1 MFPSDF
7 EYAAP
12 TTIQEALDLLSQNP
26 EAKVLA
32 GGHSLL
38 PAMKLRLTAPALLVD
53 ISKIPEL
60 KGIHANG
67 SVRIG
72 AYTTYHE
79 LETSQELARGV
90 PMLVECAKNIGDP
103 QVRSRGTIG
112 GALAHSDPAA
122 DMTAVV
128 LALGADIKAVGPN
141 GERTIAA
148 DNFFVDILQSALDE
162 GELLTEITVPQMSGK
177 VGMAYEKFKHPAS
190 GYAIVGVAALVQ
202 LDDSGNIASCRIAV
216 TGAGPKAQRATSAE
230 NMLLNHQATTDDIAA
245 AAAQASSG
253 LDFIGDI
260 SASEE
265 YRAHLTQVL
274 TRRALTRALER
285 AQ

>member
-38 PAMKLRLTAPALLVD
+38 PTMKLRLATPAMLVD
-53 ISKIPEL
+53 IGKIPEL
-60 KGIHANG
+60 KGIRVNG
-67 SVRIG
+67 SVSIG

-79 LETSQELARGV
+79 LETSQELAQRV
-90 PMLVECAKNIGDP
+90 PMLVECAQNIGDP
-103 QVRSRGTIG
+103 QVRNRGTIG

-141 GERTIAA
+141 GERTIAV
-148 DNFFVDILQSALDE
+148 DHFFVDMLQSALDE
-162 GELLTEITVPQMSGK
+162 GELLTEITVPQMPGK

-202 LDDSGNIASCRIAV
+202 LSDSGSITACRIAV
-216 TGAGPKAQRATSAE
+216 TGAGPKAQRATMAE
-230 NMLLNHQATTDDIAA
+230 NMLLNHQATTGDLAA

-253 LDFIGDI
+253 LDFIGDM

-274 TRRALTRALER
+274 TRRALTKAVER

>member
-38 PAMKLRLTAPALLVD
+38 PTMKLRLANPAMLVD
-53 ISKIPEL
+53 IGKIPEL
-60 KGIHANG
+60 KGIRVNG
-67 SVRIG
+67 SVAIG

-79 LETSQELARGV
+79 LETSQELAQRV
-90 PMLVECAKNIGDP
+90 PMLVECAQNIGDP
-103 QVRSRGTIG
+103 QVRNRGTIG

-141 GERTIAA
+141 GERTIAV
-148 DNFFVDILQSALDE
+148 DDFFVDMLQSALDQ
-162 GELLTEITVPQMSGK
+162 GELLTEITVPQMPGK

-190 GYAIVGVAALVQ
+190 GYAIVGVAVLVQ
-202 LDDSGNIASCRIAV
+202 LSDSGSMTACRIAV
-216 TGAGPKAQRATSAE
+216 TGAGPKAQRATMAE
-230 NMLLNHQATTDDIAA
+230 NMLLNHQATTADLVA

-253 LDFIGDI
+253 LDFIGDM

-274 TRRALTRALER
+274 TKRALTKAVAR

>member
-12 TTIQEALDLLSQNP
+12 ATIQEALDLLSQNP

-38 PAMKLRLTAPALLVD
+38 PTMKLRLASPAMLVD
-53 ISKIPEL
+53 IGKIPEL
-60 KGIHANG
+60 KGIRANG
-67 SVRIG
+67 SVTIG

-79 LETSQELARGV
+79 LETSQELAQRV

-103 QVRSRGTIG
+103 QVRNRGTIG

-141 GERTIAA
+141 GERTIAV
-148 DNFFVDILQSALDE
+148 DNFFVDMLQSALEE

-202 LDDSGNIASCRIAV
+202 LDDSGTISACRIAV
-216 TGAGPKAQRATSAE
+216 TGAGPKAQRATAAE
-230 NMLLNHQATTDDIAA
+230 NLLLSHQATSDEIAA

-274 TRRALTRALER
+274 AKRALTKALER